1 MTNPTPEEMIEFR
14 ELDRAAGDAKVAA
27 DEAVAKANAAI
38 NRVSQLLI
46 DLRIKHG
53 AAGMV
58 PNYDT
63 GGWQPQQ
70 GQQQQAGPPAPRP
83 LPLLVGDPG
92 HNQIIGR
99 VKHRGKRR

>member
-1 MTNPTPEEMIEFR
+1 MTDPTPEEMIEFR
-14 ELDRAAGDAKVAA
+14 ELDRAAGDAKAAA
-27 DEAVAKANAAI
+27 DEAVAKSNAAI
-38 NRVSQLLI
+38 NRVSQMLV
-46 DLRIKHG
+46 DLRIRHS

-63 GGWQPQQ
+63 GGWTPTPGQ
-70 GQQQQAGPPAPRP
+70 GQPAP